1 MSRRASFRWRKHI
14 APRLCPAQYLRGI
27 SVDENMVIDILR
39 CADNSWKQ
47 RAVLGQTVTHS
58 PPDPT
63 PRNSG
68 RDSSLVAGSRRS
80 FLMTC
85 ASSEKGQV
93 EGKSSLTRS
102 ARAKALTMDLM
113 RPPNDFLRN
122 ESSATLSNFWAI
134 AGSCTDSPSILV
146 PGSHAL
152 STA

>member
-1 MSRRASFRWRKHI
+1 
-14 APRLCPAQYLRGI
+14 
-27 SVDENMVIDILR
+27 
-39 CADNSWKQ
+39 
-47 RAVLGQTVTHS
+47 
-58 PPDPT
+58 
-63 PRNSG
+63 
-68 RDSSLVAGSRRS
+68 
-80 FLMTC
+80 MTC

-152 STA
+152 STAYRSGPVEKHPLSTPDIWTILFSEFRSIMPNLCSSWLDPGSIAVECFLLRGRSKGGMRSVGFNMKRKQEEERA